1 MPLTKTVIRIGHG
14 SYSHPNSVRFCFS
27 KAQAVR
33 VLRARGCTRDVARDF
48 INRLAKTGGGNIV
61 YAREP
66 HDDFIEGY
74 LVRPTDGY
82 DLDELYRDWKNAP
95 EV

>member
-1 MPLTKTVIRIGHG
+1 MPLNKTVIRIGHG
-14 SYSHPNSVRFCFS
+14 SYSYPNNVRFCFS

-48 INRLAKTGGGNIV
+48 ISRLAKTGGGNIV
-61 YAREP
+61 YTRE
-66 HDDFIEGY
+66 HNDFVEGY
-74 LVRPTDGY
+74 LISPNDGY
-82 DLDELYRDWKNAP
+82 DLNELYRDWKNAP